1 MTTWSGTLSNWLSGL
16 WAMRTRS
23 TAITGGSVPTEPV
36 VVWRAANWL
45 EAQVLKGRL
54 ESEGIP
60 VLLRGE
66 ALGPLY
72 GLTTGGLAEVDLLV
86 PGPLAERAREILT
99 DLEEDPEASEDRE
112 TDTETGRSA
121 R

>member
-1 MTTWSGTLSNWLSGL
+1 MGAWVGVLSTWFNRVRGPRAGTSGT
-16 WAMRTRS
+16 AAT
-23 TAITGGSVPTEPV
+23 TGGSVTTDPV

-45 EAQVLKGRL
+45 EAQVVKGRL

-86 PGPLAERAREILT
+86 PEPLAERAQELLRSLEEVDDELEED
-99 DLEEDPEASEDRE
+99 DLEEP
-112 TDTETGRSA
+112 
-121 R
+121 

>member
-1 MTTWSGTLSNWLSGL
+1 MGAWVGALSTWFHRARRAGARASSMTAT
-16 WAMRTRS
+16 
-23 TAITGGSVPTEPV
+23 TGGSVSTDPV

-45 EAQVLKGRL
+45 EAQIVKGRL

-86 PGPLAERAREILT
+86 PGPLAERAQDLLRS
-99 DLEEDPEASEDRE
+99 LEEPDPEEPGEEMEAS
-112 TDTETGRSA
+112 
-121 R
+121 